1 MLLAL
6 LLQEFVRQHP
16 SDHIDSETRK
26 YLDDVTVLRLGYS
39 ISFNRYMPIGSYSE
53 AGNLCNRLAM
63 EMSSR
68 RSNFE
73 EMTSLSME
81 YGCKID
87 IELVIPTLLPPPL
100 PLLLPAPSSPS
111 GLSKSKKAKMRRVT
125 SEHPLIRCLGNDG
138 RQREE

>member
-39 ISFNRYMPIGSYSE
+39 MSFNRYMPIGSYSE

-87 IELVIPTLLPPPL
+87 IELVIPTLLPPP
-100 PLLLPAPSSPS
+100 PTASAPPGSFFSLRLVQIQKGEDEAGHLRTPTYQ
-111 GLSKSKKAKMRRVT
+111 M
-125 SEHPLIRCLGNDG
+125 LG
-138 RQREE
+138 